1 VLARAGQPLA
11 SRDPGPGM
19 MIRRLPVPGAR
30 SRREN
35 EMRDRMPGAR
45 RAGVATDGAIGRV
58 DRIMLARP
66 CGAAC

>member
-1 VLARAGQPLA
+1 
-11 SRDPGPGM
+11 
-19 MIRRLPVPGAR
+19 MIRRLPVPGVR

-35 EMRDRMPGAR
+35 EMRDRMPDAR

-58 DRIMLARP
+58 DRIMLARS